1 VIRREYRDCI
11 NEWQNQ
17 LKSFERKVENSVI
30 ESNDVGAFYK
40 HVNNKRLTYRRGI
53 GALVDNDGRPN
64 IVSSDSEKASLLN
77 SYFASVGVI
86 DDGLVSCCDGMNIE
100 CILDTVEF
108 SASKVMTAL
117 GKLKGNLS
125 LRGPN
130 GLPPLFLSV

>member
-1 VIRREYRDCI
+1 VIRREYRDCV
-11 NEWQNQ
+11 NEWQHQ

-40 HVNNKRLTYRRGI
+40 HVNKRLTYRREI
-53 GALVDNDGRPN
+53 GALVDNDGN
-64 IVSSDSEKASLLN
+64 IVSSDSEKTSLLN

-86 DDGLVSCCDGMNIE
+86 DDGLIPCCDGMNAE

-108 SASKVMTAL
+108 SASNVMTAL

-125 LRGPN
+125 SGPD
-130 GLPPLFLSV
+130 GLPPLFLGV